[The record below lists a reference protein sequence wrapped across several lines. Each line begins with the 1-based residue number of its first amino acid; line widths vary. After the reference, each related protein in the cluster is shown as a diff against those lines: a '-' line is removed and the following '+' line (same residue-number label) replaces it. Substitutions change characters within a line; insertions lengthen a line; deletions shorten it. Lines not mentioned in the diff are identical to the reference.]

1 MNNVDIK
8 QVAKWDQEHFGILCL
23 QRERERERREF
34 GFNKMGLFRNVNSP

>member
-23 QRERERERREF
+23 QRERERERET
-34 GFNKMGLFRNVNSP
+34 

>member
-23 QRERERERREF
+23 QRERERERD
-34 GFNKMGLFRNVNSP
+34 VNLALTRWACSET

>member
-23 QRERERERREF
+23 QRERERD
-34 GFNKMGLFRNVNSP
+34 VNLALTRWACSEM

>member
-23 QRERERERREF
+23 QRERE
-34 GFNKMGLFRNVNSP
+34 GDVNLALTRWACSEM

>member
-23 QRERERERREF
+23 QRKERET
-34 GFNKMGLFRNVNSP
+34 